1 MILKSFSKINL
12 SLTVNKRLKSKK
24 KLHEIQSYF
33 CLIDLF
39 DKIKI
44 KKITGKKDI
53 IKFYGKFGKF
63 VDKKDNSIVNVL
75 NLLRKKNIISDQY
88 LISINKRIPVF
99 GGMGGGTGNSA
110 CLIKYLVKKK
120 DNKLLLKFLIN
131 KIGTDLKLFF
141 YKQGFLSNL
150 NTVNTLSKKHKLHF
164 LLVYPNIKC
173 STKHIYS
180 KIKNYSPKSKYNF
193 KKIKTKGKF
202 IKLLINKS
210 NDLQSIVEN
219 KYPIVKKIIKDIA
232 KKKGCQFSRMT
243 GSGSV
248 CYGVFESKKSAK
260 AALNRIRSKYP
271 KCWLSVAKTI

>member
-12 SLTVNKRLKSKK
+12 SLTVNKRLKSKH
-24 KLHEIQSYF
+24 KLHNIQSYF

-53 IKFYGKFGKF
+53 IKFHGKFGKL
-63 VDKKDNSIVNVL
+63 VNKKDNSIVSVL

-88 LISINKRIPVF
+88 MILINKRIPVF
-99 GGMGGGTGNSA
+99 AGLGGGTSNSA
-110 CLIKYLVKKK
+110 FLIKYLAKKK
-120 DNKLLLKFLIN
+120 NNKLLLKYLGT
-131 KIGTDLKLFF
+131 KIGSDLKLFF

-150 NTVNTLSKKHKLHF
+150 NTINTLPKKHKLHF

-173 STKHIYS
+173 STKYIYS
-180 KIKNYSPKSKYNF
+180 KVKIYSPKSKYNL
-193 KKIKTKGKF
+193 KKLKTTSKF
-202 IKLLINKS
+202 VKLLASKH

-219 KYPIVKKIIKDIA
+219 KYPIIKKIIKDIS
-232 KKKGCQFSRMT
+232 KRKGCHFSRMT

-260 AALNRIRSKYP
+260 AALNSIRSKYP
-271 KCWLSVAKTI
+271 NYWLSVAKTI